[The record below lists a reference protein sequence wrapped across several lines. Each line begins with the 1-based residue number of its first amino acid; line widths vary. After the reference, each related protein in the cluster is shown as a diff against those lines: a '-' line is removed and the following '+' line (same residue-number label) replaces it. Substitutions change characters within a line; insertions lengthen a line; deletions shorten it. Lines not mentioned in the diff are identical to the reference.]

1 MADMKWISC
10 PFCSEI
16 ADLHRQGPVGVI
28 VPAKKQD
35 HMQVLHSKRVKC
47 GYCGKVFFTDAATI
61 FEAMGRDTLQEVPY

>member
-35 HMQVLHSKRVKC
+35 HMKVLHSKRVKC
-47 GYCGKVFFTDAATI
+47 GYCNKVFFSDGATI
-61 FEAMGRDTLQEVPY
+61 FESMGRDTLQEVPY

>member
-16 ADLHRQGPVGVI
+16 ADLHRQGLVGVI

-35 HMQVLHSKRVKC
+35 HMKVLHSKRVKC
-47 GYCGKVFFTDAATI
+47 GYCGKTFRTSSSTI
-61 FEAMGRDTLQEVPY
+61 FESMGRDTLQEVPY